1 MEPIERL
8 VMVYDADGGAVG
20 KVRYAMGHLLGRTEC
35 ALCDITHGRVRPK
48 ADFEDLLASLPVP
61 VDVVHRN
68 EQAPAVADA
77 TRGRF
82 PCVAARSGGT
92 WSILLGPEVLG
103 SCDGDV
109 ACLGDRL
116 AAALDGRAG
125 P

>member
-8 VMVYDADGGAVG
+8 VMVYDADGGVVG
-20 KVRYAMGHLLGRTEC
+20 EVRYAVGHLLGR
-35 ALCDITHGRVRPK
+35 PK
-48 ADFEDLLASLPVP
+48 AAFEDLLASLPVP

-77 TRGRF
+77 TRGRL

-92 WSILLGPEVLG
+92 WSILLGPEVLA
-103 SCDGDV
+103 SCGGDV

-116 AAALDGRAG
+116 SRRPRRPGRHVTGGQGAADHMSML
-125 P
+125 